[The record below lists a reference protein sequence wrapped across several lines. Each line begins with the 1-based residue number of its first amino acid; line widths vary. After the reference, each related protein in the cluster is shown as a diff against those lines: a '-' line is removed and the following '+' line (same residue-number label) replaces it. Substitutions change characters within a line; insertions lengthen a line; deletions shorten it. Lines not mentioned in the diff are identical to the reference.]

1 MKTGNFIIKL
11 LIQRHMLKFFVGC
24 FLLCTGILKAQNK
37 LPAIQKWLDDSF
49 YLETRME
56 NLANK
61 SYKVNAL
68 TGKATLYTNVSKPT
82 PELPDSLRTFSWGQ
96 SVDGKF
102 LLKKNN
108 DLLIY
113 DGNLKPLTAD
123 VTEEKVPQFSPDG
136 KTVAYVKGGNLWIA
150 DINSNLHRQLTTNGD
165 EDVYNGFASWVYF
178 EEILGR
184 SSRYRAFWW
193 SPDSRHIAYLHT
205 DDKPV
210 PKFPVYRSE
219 GNRGNLEMEHYPKS
233 GDPNPLVHMEIV
245 DLGSGLISRI
255 EEDTLADQ
263 YTAWPFWTPDSKQLI
278 FQELNRDQTHLSFY
292 TFDIEK
298 KSKKLLFEEKY
309 PTWVEFH
316 EQVWF
321 LKDNSFLIIHPLDGW
336 WNIYK
341 FDQSTKALSQLT
353 KFNWRVND
361 ILRVDENKNRILFTG
376 TGENKLDNYLYSMR
390 LDGSELK
397 NLTKEEGTHR
407 PDLSPGGS
415 FFIDTWSNLQTPR
428 SMSISS
434 TDGKKIRDLGA
445 LPDANKIAGIRTEY
459 FTVPSGDGFDLPVV
473 WSLPSDFE
481 AGKAAGK
488 LYPVIFSI
496 YGGPDAGTL
505 RNTYRDL
512 SNDKLLN
519 QGVILLSTD
528 HRASGKFGKKGLD
541 YMHRNLGKW
550 EIHDYTAV
558 AEWLK
563 KQPFIDTAHIA
574 IEGGSYGG
582 YITALALTKS
592 PHAFTHGMSFAP
604 VIDWTLYDN
613 VYTERYMDTPQDNPE
628 GYKKGSV
635 LNYTDQLKGKL
646 YIVHG
651 SADDNVHMQ
660 NTFHLIEKLQ
670 LTGKQFEMMI
680 YPNVR
685 HGWGGARANH
695 LNNLELDWW
704 NKQNFIAK
712 KPAPKS

>member
-1 MKTGNFIIKL
+1 MQI
-11 LIQRHMLKFFVGC
+11 MLKAQVAC
-24 FLLCTGILKAQNK
+24 FLLGTSILTAQNS
-37 LPAIQKWLDDSF
+37 LPVIQKWLDDSF

-56 NLANK
+56 NLVNK
-61 SYKVNAL
+61 TYKVNVL
-68 TGKATLYTNVSKPT
+68 TGKAVAWADRAKTMN
-82 PELPDSLRTFSWGQ
+82 ELPDSLRTFSWGQ
-96 SVDGKF
+96 SKEGKF
-102 LLKKNN
+102 ILKKNN
-108 DLLIY
+108 DLFLF
-113 DGNLKPLTAD
+113 DGNLKALTAD
-123 VTEEKVPQFSPDG
+123 ATEEKVPQFSPDG
-136 KTVAYVKGGNLWIA
+136 KYIAYVKAGNLWTV
-150 DINSNLHRQLTTNGD
+150 DVSTNLHRQLTLNGD
-165 EDVYNGFASWVYF
+165 ADVYNGFASWVYF

-193 SPDSRHIAYLHT
+193 SPDSRRIAYLHT

-219 GNRGNLEMEHYPKS
+219 GNHGTLEMEHYPKS
-233 GDPNPLVHMEIV
+233 GDPNPLVHMEIA
-245 DLGSGLISRI
+245 DLNTGVLTRI
-255 EEDTLADQ
+255 EEDSLADQ

-278 FQELNRDQTHLSFY
+278 FQELNRGQTQLSFY
-292 TFDIEK
+292 SFDVEQ
-298 KSKKLLFEEKY
+298 KSKKLLFEENY

-316 EQVWF
+316 EQLWF

-341 FDQSTKALSQLT
+341 YDQGIKKLVQLT
-353 KFNWRVND
+353 RFNWRVND
-361 ILRVDENKNRILFTG
+361 ILYIDEAKNRILFTG
-376 TGENKLDNYLYSMR
+376 TGDNKLDNHLYSIR
-390 LDGSELK
+390 LDGSDLK
-397 NLTKEEGTHR
+397 NLSPEEGSHR
-407 PDLSPGGS
+407 TDLSPGGAY
-415 FFIDTWSNLQTPR
+415 FIDTWSSLQHPR
-428 SMSISS
+428 SMYLASAE
-434 TDGKKIRDLGA
+434 GKKIRELGTLA
-445 LPDANKIAGIRTEY
+445 DANKIAGIRTEF

-473 WSLPSDFE
+473 WSLPADFE
-481 AGKAAGK
+481 AGKSAGK

-496 YGGPDAGTL
+496 YGGPDAGGL
-505 RNTYRDL
+505 RNAYRDL
-512 SNDKLLN
+512 TNDKLLN

-541 YMHRNLGKW
+541 FMHRNLGKW
-550 EIHDYTAV
+550 EINDYTAV

-592 PHAFTHGMSFAP
+592 PHAFTHGISFAP
-604 VIDWTLYDN
+604 VIDWSLYDN
-613 VYTERYMDTPQDNPE
+613 VYTERYMDTPLENPD
-628 GYKKGSV
+628 GYKQGSV
-635 LNYTDQLKGKL
+635 LTYTDQLKGKL

-660 NTFHLIEKLQ
+660 NTFQLIEKLQ

-685 HGWGGARANH
+685 HGWGGARASH

-704 NKQNFIAK
+704 NKQSFIAK

>member
-1 MKTGNFIIKL
+1 MRKLFIAGLSLCCCL
-11 LIQRHMLKFFVGC
+11 LN
-24 FLLCTGILKAQNK
+24 AQNK
-37 LPAIQKWLDDSF
+37 LPVIQKWLDDTF
-49 YLETRME
+49 YVEARME
-56 NLANK
+56 NLTNQTL
-61 SYKVNAL
+61 KVSAL
-68 TGKATLYTNVSKPT
+68 TGKAVDYTDTEKTLT
-82 PELPDSLRTFSWGQ
+82 LPDSLRTANWGK
-96 SVDGKF
+96 SSDGKF
-102 LLKKNN
+102 LVKKNN
-108 DLLIY
+108 DLFIY
-113 DGNLKPLTAD
+113 DGSLRQLTTD
-123 VTEEKVPQFSPDG
+123 SIEEKVPQFAPDG
-136 KTVAYVKGGNLWIA
+136 KNIAYVKGGNLWVA
-150 DINSNLHRQLTTNGD
+150 DIATNMHRPLTTNGN
-165 EDVYNGFASWVYF
+165 EDVYNGYASWVYY

-184 SSRYRAFWW
+184 GSRYRAYWW
-193 SPDSRHIAYLHT
+193 SPDSRRIAYLHT

-219 GNRGNLEMEHYPKS
+219 GNHGSLEMEHYPKS

-245 DLGSGLISRI
+245 DLGTGAITKI
-255 EEDTLADQ
+255 EEDETADQ

-278 FQELNRDQTHLSFY
+278 FQELNREQTHLSFY
-292 TFDIEK
+292 SFNPEQKT
-298 KSKKLLFEEKY
+298 KKLLFEEKY

-316 EQVWF
+316 EQLWF
-321 LKDNSFLIIHPLDGW
+321 LKDNSFLLIHPLDGW

-341 FDQSTKALSQLT
+341 YDQSSKSLVQLT
-353 KFNWRVND
+353 KYKWRVND
-361 ILRVDENKNRILFTG
+361 ILRVDEAKNRILFTG
-376 TGENKLDNYLYSMR
+376 TGENKLDNHLFSIR
-390 LDGSELK
+390 LDGSDLK
-397 NLTKEEGTHR
+397 NLTPEEGSHR
-407 PDLSPGGS
+407 VDISPRGS

-428 SMSISS
+428 TMSISQ
-434 TDGKKIRDLGA
+434 TDGKKLRELGVSN
-445 LPDANKIAGIRTEY
+445 DANKIAGVKTEY

-473 WSLPSDFE
+473 WTLPADFE

-505 RNTYRDL
+505 NNTYRDQT
-512 SNDKLLN
+512 NNKLLN
-519 QGVILLSTD
+519 QGVITLSTD

-550 EIHDYTAV
+550 EIHDYSAV

-582 YITALALTKS
+582 YITALALTKAPNS
-592 PHAFTHGMSFAP
+592 FTHGMSFAP
-604 VIDWTLYDN
+604 VVDWSLYDN
-613 VYTERYMDTPQDNPE
+613 VYTERYMDTPAENPE
-628 GYKKGSV
+628 GYKQGSV

-660 NTFHLIEKLQ
+660 NTFQLIEKLQ

-685 HGWGGARANH
+685 HGWGGPRATH
-695 LNNLELDWW
+695 LNNMEQDWW
-704 NKQNFIAK
+704 NKQNFMAK